1 MLYRYKCTVV
11 KVRTVEKCRCST
23 WRPIAEL
30 MYVCTNIWH
39 EMQMKYPL
47 RAPSALTPW
56 KGPSKPTGQETKY
69 IVEGVLIGAIVHPHV
84 SNWSNFIVGV
94 SKI

>member
-1 MLYRYKCTVV
+1 
-11 KVRTVEKCRCST
+11 
-23 WRPIAEL
+23 
-30 MYVCTNIWH
+30 
-39 EMQMKYPL
+39 MKYPL